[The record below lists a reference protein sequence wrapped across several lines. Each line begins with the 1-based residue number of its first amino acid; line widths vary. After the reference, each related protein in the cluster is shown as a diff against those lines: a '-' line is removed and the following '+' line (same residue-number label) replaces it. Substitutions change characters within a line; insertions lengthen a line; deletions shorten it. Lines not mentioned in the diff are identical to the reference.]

1 MKNNMRSLQIQTVR
15 SIVEKLLK
23 KKNEATYEEKEIQ
36 TLSSEEVS
44 GNPFLRY
51 FHSWK
56 RSQN

>member
-51 FHSWK
+51 FHS
-56 RSQN
+56 